1 MKFESLILATLFV
14 VCFSVCALVMG
25 AMLKIM
31 PASVPLAGAGKTA
44 AIAVAAPAT
53 CTLPTGCSRGND

>member
-25 AMLKIM
+25 AMLKTT
-31 PASVPLAGAGKTA
+31 PASVQLASANKA
-44 AIAVAAPAT
+44 AAVALVSPAT
-53 CTLPTGCSRGND
+53 CTQPTSCSRVND